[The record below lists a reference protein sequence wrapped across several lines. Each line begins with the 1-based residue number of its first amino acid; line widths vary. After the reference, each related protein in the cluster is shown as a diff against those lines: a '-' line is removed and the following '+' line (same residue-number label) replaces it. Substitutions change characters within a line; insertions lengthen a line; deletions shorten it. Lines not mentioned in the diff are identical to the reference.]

1 VADVKT
7 QFEKA
12 CNGMSQKSD
21 CAADKEEVCRMNHNI
36 KDTLD
41 KVVIFVENLSA
52 RVKELDDLC

>member
-1 VADVKT
+1 
-7 QFEKA
+7 
-12 CNGMSQKSD
+12 MSQKSD